1 MKKKLAL
8 ALVVALTIGVFA
20 GCSKPSKE
28 TSGNFTDGEYEGVGE
43 GFKGDIKVSVKVENG
58 KITNIGII
66 EIDETPGIGD
76 EGVKET
82 IKKIIEAQSTEV
94 DTHSGATI
102 SSNGTMEAVA
112 VALGLKEAKIAEKPV
127 EDAKPDPEP
136 MTFVDGIYEGSAKG
150 FKSDIKVKVIV
161 EGSKITSIDTLEIG
175 ETEGIGDDASKE
187 IIDNVI
193 KFQSTEVDA
202 KSGATVSSNA
212 TIEAILNALNSEP
225 TKETA
230 EETAKPAEKSADK
243 PAEKPA
249 DKPAEKS
256 AEKPADKP
264 AEKPTEKPADKPAE
278 KPAEPAEPAASG
290 YKDGTYVG
298 KGEGFYGDIEIKV
311 TIKDGKITAATINK
325 MDETEG
331 VGDVAVKKIAE
342 QVVSKQTGDIA
353 VVSGATISS
362 EGAIKAVKDAL
373 GQAK

>member
-20 GCSKPSKE
+20 GCSKPAEE

-43 GFKGDIKVSVKVENG
+43 GFKGDIKVGVKVENG
-58 KITNIGII
+58 KITNIDIL

-112 VALGLKEAKIAEKPV
+112 VALGLKEAKVAEKPV
-127 EDAKPDPEP
+127 EEAKVDPEP
-136 MTFVDGIYEGSAKG
+136 MTFVDGIYEGSAEG

-161 EGSKITSIDTLEIG
+161 EGTKITRIDTLEIG

-202 KSGATVSSNA
+202 KSGATISSNA
-212 TIEAILNALNSEP
+212 TIEAITNALNSEP
-225 TKETA
+225 AKETA
-230 EETAKPAEKSADK
+230 EETAKPEEK
-243 PAEKPA
+243 PAEKPV

-264 AEKPTEKPADKPAE
+264 AEKPAEKPADKPAE
-278 KPAEPAEPAASG
+278 KPAEPAASG
-290 YKDGTYVG
+290 YKDGTYTG
-298 KGEGFYGDIEIKV
+298 KGEGFYGDIEMKV

-325 MDETEG
+325 MEETEG
-331 VGDVAVKKIAE
+331 IGDVAVKKIAE
-342 QVVSKQTGDIA
+342 QVVAKQTGDID